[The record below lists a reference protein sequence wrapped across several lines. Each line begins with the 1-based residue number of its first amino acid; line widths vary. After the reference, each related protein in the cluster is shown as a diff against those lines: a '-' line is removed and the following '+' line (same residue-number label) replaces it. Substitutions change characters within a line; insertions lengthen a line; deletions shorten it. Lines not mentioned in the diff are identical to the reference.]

1 MMKDLKKNIILFCCL
16 GLFSACSTTVID
28 KPDTGNAIKFVST
41 TTRAAIENDFPDGSS
56 FSVWGWYIN
65 PGGAR
70 NDVFTK
76 TPVTK
81 NGYEWGY
88 EGTQFWIQDNTYNF
102 YAIYPENFG
111 TVEQDGTIKVEN
123 FDCSKT
129 GDGAVDLMTAKN
141 TGLSGSSSSTVH
153 LQFKHELA
161 RVFFVAKS
169 HSGAQDI
176 EGYDPKVQKASL
188 YGMFRT
194 GDLTVSFVNDNAT
207 SQWNVP
213 SNKNIGEEATDKS
226 TPLVV
231 SNDEIKVDDA
241 EGVTV
246 IEALVFPQQI
256 KTGYNIDLE
265 YRTSDNSSLRQVT
278 VDLSSLSVN
287 EWNAGNQY
295 RYSFTITPDDR
306 ILFDKPTVNK
316 WDEATGGIIIVE

>member
-1 MMKDLKKNIILFCCL
+1 MKDLKNYIMLFCGVCL
-16 GLFSACSTTVID
+16 FQSCFKTEIDKGIEEAIVFSSTT
-28 KPDTGNAIKFVST
+28 S
-41 TTRAAIENDFPDGSS
+41 RAVIENDFPEGAS
-56 FSVWGWYIN
+56 FSVWGWYSAAGEELYNIFD
-65 PGGAR
+65 GIS
-70 NDVFTK
+70 
-76 TPVTK
+76 VTK
-81 NGYEWGY
+81 SASGWDY
-88 EGTQFWIQDNTYNF
+88 EGTQYWLEDRYYDF

-123 FDCSKT
+123 FDCSET

-213 SNKNIGEEATDKS
+213 SNQNIGEEATDKS

>member
-1 MMKDLKKNIILFCCL
+1 MLISLII
-16 GLFSACSTTVID
+16 
-28 KPDTGNAIKFVST
+28 
-41 TTRAAIENDFPDGSS
+41 
-56 FSVWGWYIN
+56 
-65 PGGAR
+65 
-70 NDVFTK
+70 
-76 TPVTK
+76 
-81 NGYEWGY
+81 
-88 EGTQFWIQDNTYNF
+88 
-102 YAIYPENFG
+102 
-111 TVEQDGTIKVEN
+111 
-123 FDCSKT
+123 
-129 GDGAVDLMTAKN
+129 VDLAA
-141 TGLSGSSSSTVH
+141 ST
-153 LQFKHELA
+153 
-161 RVFFVAKS
+161 
-169 HSGAQDI
+169 
-176 EGYDPKVQKASL
+176 P
-188 YGMFRT
+188 RT
-194 GDLTVSFVNDNAT
+194 FST
-207 SQWNVP
+207 SRTWFDVVCL
-213 SNKNIGEEATDKS
+213 KS